1 MQVLNQDIKD
11 RDFKRVYLLFGDE
24 PYLVG
29 NYKKRL
35 REAIAGDDTMNF
47 NYFEG
52 KGPAVREI
60 FSLADTMPFFAEMN
74 RFLWEVIKNG

>member
-1 MQVLNQDIKD
+1 MQVLNQDIKE
-11 RDFKRVYLLFGDE
+11 RSFKQAYLLFGDE

-52 KGPAVREI
+52 KNPDVKEI
-60 FSLADTMPFFAEMN
+60 IMDDPEAKGQICVEKVAISA
-74 RFLWEVIKNG
+74 